1 MMIQKIFSFDEY
13 EGFVNELAKHPQ
25 YSDPH
30 FTYDKN
36 NLYCSLKS
44 KDKHAYVV
52 LENGITKGLFVFIVL
67 PDNRYVEMLIGF
79 TKEEEAFYKVILFL
93 HYRKFTFYCRGGD
106 TSVRKNTKNNIY

>member
-44 KDKHAYVV
+44 KDKHAQRQ
-52 LENGITKGLFVFIVL
+52 
-67 PDNRYVEMLIGF
+67 P
-79 TKEEEAFYKVILFL
+79 
-93 HYRKFTFYCRGGD
+93 
-106 TSVRKNTKNNIY
+106 

>member
-30 FTYDKN
+30 FTYYKN

-44 KDKHAYVV
+44 KDKHTYVV
-52 LENGITKGLFVFIVL
+52 LEN
-67 PDNRYVEMLIGF
+67 E
-79 TKEEEAFYKVILFL
+79 VIL
-93 HYRKFTFYCRGGD
+93 
-106 TSVRKNTKNNIY
+106 